1 MLIESELTIFFF
13 FKSTGRH
20 DRSLEKIKPQV
31 QMYRAYFSFA
41 SKQSKPNIEK
51 AHRQS

>member
-13 FKSTGRH
+13 FFKSNGRH

-41 SKQSKPNIEK
+41 SKQTK
-51 AHRQS
+51 HREGP

>member
-1 MLIESELTIFFF
+1 MLIEPELTIFFF
-13 FKSTGRH
+13 FLKLTLRH

-41 SKQSKPNIEK
+41 SKQTK
-51 AHRQS
+51 H